1 MITIRIATSDGVVWN
16 ESQVQHEIISA
27 MSKNAD
33 LLLDFIS
40 EGPDIQSLCLYQ
52 FLSDTAKIFNYNLS
66 KVQIHTANALE
77 DHNVMLV
84 KYSPPIHL
92 IQNAKDYLIT
102 INKKKNLKH
111 FGLFVGRSNAPRL
124 SLASYIIKYYK
135 NKSLCSYHFNTNDD
149 FHKSNIGIE
158 DLLTKYNKQ
167 NLIMG
172 AEFLQ
177 QCPILLES
185 TQSVT
190 IDKSLSLNPAQ
201 QLLKKDSAIFCQA
214 YQDFFVEIVCESYFT
229 GNTFFVTEKTWRP
242 MLLKTPFIVQGPRNF
257 LHNLRKIGFQT
268 FDQWWDEGYAEDPA
282 DHQITEIK
290 KLLDWLAQKTTSEL
304 NSMYSSMHD
313 VLEHNYQ
320 LIMKLT
326 KQDFLKLHVKK

>member
-1 MITIRIATSDGVVWN
+1 
-16 ESQVQHEIISA
+16 
-27 MSKNAD
+27 
-33 LLLDFIS
+33 
-40 EGPDIQSLCLYQ
+40 
-52 FLSDTAKIFNYNLS
+52 
-66 KVQIHTANALE
+66 
-77 DHNVMLV
+77 
-84 KYSPPIHL
+84 
-92 IQNAKDYLIT
+92 
-102 INKKKNLKH
+102 
-111 FGLFVGRSNAPRL
+111 LFVGRSNAPRL